1 MTDAEEMSSRLL
13 ALLRE
18 IARIPAPTGQE
29 SARAAFIMKWLGERG
44 AGTVRCDD
52 AGNVLLF
59 YPDEKQATYDLFSA
73 HMDIVFPGTDEIMLR
88 DEGDRLYGP
97 GVGDDTA
104 NLVNLLEAAAITLA
118 EKPVLPEGRGLLF
131 AFVTGEEGL
140 GNLRGTRQ
148 IFHDFDGRIRTA
160 TSFDLYTETVVAEA
174 VGSDRYCVSVETPGG
189 HSLHD
194 FGKPNAIAILADMI
208 SRIYDIR
215 LPEKGMTTYNVGKIS
230 GGTTVNSIAGH
241 AEMLCEARFT
251 DPSSGQYMRDEFRR
265 AAVSA
270 AAPYGAVPEG
280 MDEICADSEDTA
292 GDGRDC
298 TESCA
303 DRGDVTVRFELLGQ
317 RPCGTAEPTEEMR
330 SFARRAKDRV
340 SAVTGKKITLSQG
353 STDANIPLSLG
364 IPAVT
369 IGTCRGA
376 GLHGAHEYILKDS
389 LYEGYRIVRKSI
401 LESAAGV

>member
-1 MTDAEEMSSRLL
+1 MTSSEDMNGRLL

-18 IARIPAPTGQE
+18 LARIPAPTGQE
-29 SARAAFIMKWLGERG
+29 SARAVFIMNWLRERG
-44 AGTVRCDD
+44 AGEARIDD
-52 AGNVLLF
+52 AGNVLMY
-59 YPDEKQATYDLFSA
+59 YPDEEQTSYDLFSA
-73 HMDIVFPGTDEIMLR
+73 HMDIVFPGTDPICLR
-88 DEGDRLYGP
+88 EEGDRLYGP

-104 NLVNLLEAAAITLA
+104 NLVNLLMAAADILA
-118 EKPVLPEGRGLLF
+118 EKPALPEGRGLLF

-148 IFHDFDGRIRTA
+148 IFHDFGGRIRAA

-174 VGSDRYCVSVETPGG
+174 VGSDRYRVRVETPGG

-194 FGKPNAIAILADMI
+194 FGKPNAIAVIADLI
-208 SRIYDIR
+208 SRIYRIH
-215 LPEKGMTTYNVGKIS
+215 LPEKGTTTYNVGKIA

-241 AEMLCEARFT
+241 AEMLREARFT
-251 DPSSGQYMRDEFRR
+251 NPTSGQYMRDAFRN
-265 AAVSA
+265 AAKEA
-270 AAPYGAVPEG
+270 AALYGAVPGGTDEACAGPEG
-280 MDEICADSEDTA
+280 
-292 GDGRDC
+292 
-298 TESCA
+298 
-303 DRGDVTVRFELLGQ
+303 VKVRFELLGQ

-330 SFARRAKDRV
+330 AFARRAAERV
-340 SAVTGKKITLSQG
+340 SAVTGRRISLSSG

-401 LESAAGV
+401 LETAGGV

>member
-174 VGSDRYCVSVETPGG
+174 VGSDRYCVSVETPG
-189 HSLHD
+189 
-194 FGKPNAIAILADMI
+194 
-208 SRIYDIR
+208 
-215 LPEKGMTTYNVGKIS
+215 V
-230 GGTTVNSIAGH
+230 
-241 AEMLCEARFT
+241 
-251 DPSSGQYMRDEFRR
+251 
-265 AAVSA
+265 
-270 AAPYGAVPEG
+270 
-280 MDEICADSEDTA
+280 
-292 GDGRDC
+292 
-298 TESCA
+298 
-303 DRGDVTVRFELLGQ
+303 
-317 RPCGTAEPTEEMR
+317 
-330 SFARRAKDRV
+330 RV
-340 SAVTGKKITLSQG
+340 SW
-353 STDANIPLSLG
+353 STICN
-364 IPAVT
+364 
-369 IGTCRGA
+369 
-376 GLHGAHEYILKDS
+376 
-389 LYEGYRIVRKSI
+389 
-401 LESAAGV
+401 SA

>member
-1 MTDAEEMSSRLL
+1 MTSSEDMNGRLL

-18 IARIPAPTGQE
+18 LARIPAPTGQE
-29 SARAAFIMKWLGERG
+29 SARAVFIMNWLRERG
-44 AGTVRCDD
+44 AGEARIDD
-52 AGNVLLF
+52 AGNVLMY
-59 YPDEKQATYDLFSA
+59 YPDEEQTSYDLFSA
-73 HMDIVFPGTDEIMLR
+73 HMDIVFPRTDPICLR
-88 DEGDRLYGP
+88 EEGDRLYGP

-104 NLVNLLEAAAITLA
+104 NLVNLLMAAADILA
-118 EKPVLPEGRGLLF
+118 EKPALPEGRGLLF

-148 IFHDFDGRIRTA
+148 IFHDFGGRIRTA

-174 VGSDRYCVSVETPGG
+174 VGSDRYRVRVETPGG

-194 FGKPNAIAILADMI
+194 FGKPNAIAVIADLI
-208 SRIYDIR
+208 SRIYRIH
-215 LPEKGMTTYNVGKIS
+215 LPEKGTTTYNVGKIA

-251 DPSSGQYMRDEFRR
+251 NPSSGQYMRDAFRN
-265 AAVSA
+265 AAKEA
-270 AAPYGAVPEG
+270 AALYGAVPGGTDEACAGPEG
-280 MDEICADSEDTA
+280 
-292 GDGRDC
+292 
-298 TESCA
+298 
-303 DRGDVTVRFELLGQ
+303 VKVRFELLGQ

-330 SFARRAKDRV
+330 AFARRAAERV
-340 SAVTGKKITLSQG
+340 SAVTGRRISLSSG

-401 LESAAGV
+401 LETAGGV

>member
-1 MTDAEEMSSRLL
+1 MTSPEEMSSRLL
-13 ALLRE
+13 SLLRE

-29 SARAAFIMKWLGERG
+29 SARASFITDWLRGRG
-44 AGTVRCDD
+44 AENVRSDG

-59 YPDEKQATYDLFSA
+59 YPDAGRASYDLFSA
-73 HMDIVFPGTDEIMLR
+73 HMDIVFPGTDTIILR

-104 NLVNLLEAAAITLA
+104 NLVNLLEAAALTIA
-118 EKPVLPEGRGLLF
+118 EKPVLPERRGLLF

-148 IFHDFDGRIRTA
+148 IFRDFSGKIRTA

-174 VGSDRYCVSVETPGG
+174 VGSDRYRVCVETPGG

-194 FGKPNAIAILADMI
+194 FGRPNAIAILADLI
-208 SRIYDIR
+208 GRIYRIP
-215 LPEKGMTTYNVGKIS
+215 LPERGTTTYNVGKIS
-230 GGTTVNSIAGH
+230 GGTTVNSIAEY

-251 DPSSGQYMRDEFRR
+251 DPSSGQYMRDAFRR
-265 AAVSA
+265 AANETA
-270 AAPYGAVPEG
+270 ALYGAVSLG
-280 MDEICADSEDTA
+280 TD
-292 GDGRDC
+292 
-298 TESCA
+298 ESCA
-303 DRGDVTVRFELLGQ
+303 GPEGVAVRIELIGQ
-317 RPCGTAEPTEEMR
+317 RPCGAAGTTEEMR
-330 SFARRAKDRV
+330 AFARRAAERV
-340 SAVTGKKITLSQG
+340 SDVTGRKIVLSSG

-376 GLHGAHEYILKDS
+376 GLHGTHEYIWKDS

>member
-251 DPSSGQYMRDEFRR
+251 DPSSGQYMRGR
-265 AAVSA
+265 
-270 AAPYGAVPEG
+270 VPESSRFG
-280 MDEICADSEDTA
+280 GRSVRSSSRRN
-292 GDGRDC
+292 GRDM
-298 TESCA
+298 
-303 DRGDVTVRFELLGQ
+303 RGFGGYGR
-317 RPCGTAEPTEEMR
+317 RR
-330 SFARRAKDRV
+330 S
-340 SAVTGKKITLSQG
+340 
-353 STDANIPLSLG
+353 
-364 IPAVT
+364 
-369 IGTCRGA
+369 
-376 GLHGAHEYILKDS
+376 GLH
-389 LYEGYRIVRKSI
+389 
-401 LESAAGV
+401 